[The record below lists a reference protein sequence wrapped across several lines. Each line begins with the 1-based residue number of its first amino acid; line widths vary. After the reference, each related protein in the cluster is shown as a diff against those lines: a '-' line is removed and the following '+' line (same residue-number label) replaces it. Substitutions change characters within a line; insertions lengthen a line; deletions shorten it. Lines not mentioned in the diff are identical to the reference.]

1 MLQRVSKASVTI
13 DGETVGEIGHG
24 LAILLGVGKNDTEKD
39 AAWLADKCANLRV
52 FDDDAGKMNRS
63 LLDVAGEAL
72 IISQFTLWG
81 DARKGRRPSYADAA
95 PPETAIPL
103 YEKFIAETADR
114 GIRVATGVFGAMM
127 EVEIHNSGPV
137 TLMVD
142 SGASR

>member
-1 MLQRVSKASVTI
+1 LLQRVSKASVTI